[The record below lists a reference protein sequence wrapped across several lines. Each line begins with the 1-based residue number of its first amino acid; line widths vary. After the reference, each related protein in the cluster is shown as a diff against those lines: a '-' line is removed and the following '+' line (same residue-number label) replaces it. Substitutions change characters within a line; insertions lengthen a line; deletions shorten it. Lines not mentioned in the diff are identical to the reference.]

1 MRYESSVTAVTW
13 IPSEAISGMPKL
25 PFEAG
30 IAHYDDPPPDTL
42 DDLDEWHER
51 DAFREAN
58 ELRAWIEVEDGRIT
72 SFGQDGRALIGV
84 TRIKLAGREI
94 PFKAVQYE
102 LLRPEPQVGEG
113 FVRFVQTA
121 GGHMGLPAPR
131 MVRGKPFFRMTSS
144 SAWTTLALTLY
155 ADGRAERELV
165 GASPFP
171 RHFLYDDEGKLVQK
185 SGVIDFKAWYRESH
199 GGNTPWGEEDSP
211 ALVTQVESELE
222 REIGNAL
229 MENGG
234 SGKRQSLSQGETLVR
249 QGDEGNDVFL
259 VLDGIFSVEIDG
271 EQVAELGPGAI
282 VGERAAFEG
291 GQRTATLTAMTP
303 ARVAV
308 FDLDLGD
315 RQRLEALAN
324 TRREASPS

>member
-30 IAHYDDPPPDTL
+30 IAHYDEPLPERL
-42 DDLDEWHER
+42 DDLDEWHHR

-58 ELRAWIEVEDGRIT
+58 QLSGWIEVEDGKIT
-72 SFGQDGRALIGV
+72 GHGQDGRALIGV
-84 TRIKLAGREI
+84 TRIKLAGREV

-102 LLRPEPQVGEG
+102 MLRPEPQVGDG
-113 FVRFVQTA
+113 FVRFQQTA

-131 MVRGKPFFRMTSS
+131 MVRGKPFFRITSS

-155 ADGRAERELV
+155 ADGRVERELA

-171 RHFLYDDEGKLVQK
+171 RHFVYDDEGKLVQK
-185 SGVIDFKAWYRESH
+185 SGVIDFKQWYRDAH
-199 GGNTPWGEEDSP
+199 GGNTPWGEEESP
-211 ALVTQVESELE
+211 ALVTQVESEVE

-229 MENGG
+229 MQNG
-234 SGKRQSLSQGETLVR
+234 SKPKRQSLSQGETLVK
-249 QGDEGNDVFL
+249 QGDEGGEIFL

-271 EQVAELGPGAI
+271 DQVAELGPGAI

-291 GQRTATLTAMTP
+291 GLRTATLTATTP
-303 ARVAV
+303 ARVAI
-308 FDLDLGD
+308 FDLESAD
-315 RQRLEALAN
+315 RGALEALASS
-324 TRREASPS
+324 RRDGT

>member
-1 MRYESSVTAVTW
+1 MRVESSVTTVTW

-30 IAHYDDPPPDTL
+30 IAHYDEPPPDRL
-42 DDLDEWHER
+42 ADLDELHR
-51 DAFREAN
+51 ADAFREAN
-58 ELRAWIEVEDGRIT
+58 ELRAFIDVDEGEIT
-72 SFGQDGRALIGV
+72 NHGHLGRALIGV
-84 TRIKLAGREI
+84 TRLTLAGREI
-94 PFKAVQYE
+94 PFKAVQYPV
-102 LLRPEPQVGEG
+102 LRPEPQVGDG
-113 FVRFVQTA
+113 WVRFVQTA

-131 MVRGKPFFRMTSS
+131 MVRGKPFFRITSS

-155 ADGRAERELV
+155 ADGRSEHELI

-171 RHFLYDDEGKLVQK
+171 RHFVYDDERKLVEK

-222 REIGNAL
+222 REIGETL
-229 MENGG
+229 MQNGG
-234 SGKRQSLSQGETLVR
+234 KPRRQSVSRGETLVQ
-249 QGDEGNDVFL
+249 QGDEGRDVFL

-282 VGERAAFEG
+282 AGERAAFEG
-291 GQRTATLTAMTP
+291 GRRTATLMATTP
-303 ARVAV
+303 CRVAV
-308 FDLDLGD
+308 FDLEQAD
-315 RQRLEALAN
+315 REALAALA
-324 TRREASPS
+324 TSRREASP

>member
-30 IAHYDDPPPDTL
+30 IAHYDDPPPDRL
-42 DDLDEWHER
+42 DDLDEWHRR

-58 ELRAWIEVEDGRIT
+58 ELRGWIEVEDGRIT
-72 SFGQDGRALIGV
+72 GYGQDGRALIGV

-94 PFKAVQYE
+94 PFKAVQYDVI
-102 LLRPEPQVGEG
+102 RPEPQVGEG

-131 MVRGKPFFRMTSS
+131 VVRGKPFFRVTSS
-144 SAWTTLALTLY
+144 SAWTTLALTMY
-155 ADGRAERELV
+155 ADGRVERELT

-171 RHFLYDDEGKLVQK
+171 RHFVYDDEGKLVQK
-185 SGVIDFKAWYRESH
+185 SGVIDFKAWYRETH
-199 GGNTPWGEEDSP
+199 GGNTPWGDEDSP

-229 MENGG
+229 MQDGG
-234 SGKRQSLSQGETLVR
+234 KSKRQSVSQGETLVR
-249 QGDEGNDVFL
+249 QGDEGSDVFL
-259 VLDGIFSVEIDG
+259 VLDGVLSVEIDG

-291 GQRTATLTAMTP
+291 GVRTATLTATTP

-308 FDLDLGD
+308 FDLETGD
-315 RQRLEALAN
+315 RERLEALA
-324 TRREASPS
+324 TSRREASPS

>member
-1 MRYESSVTAVTW
+1 VTW

-30 IAHYDDPPPDTL
+30 IAHYDEPPPDTL
-42 DDLDEWHER
+42 DDLDEWHRR
-51 DAFREAN
+51 DVFREAN
-58 ELRAWIEVEDGRIT
+58 ELRGWIEVEDGRIT
-72 SFGQDGRALIGV
+72 GYGQEGRALIGV
-84 TRIKLAGREI
+84 TRLKLAGREI

-102 LLRPEPQVGEG
+102 VIEPEPQVGEG

-131 MVRGKPFFRMTSS
+131 MVRGKPFFRVTSS
-144 SAWTTLALTLY
+144 SAWTTLALTMY
-155 ADGRAERELV
+155 ADGRVERELT

-171 RHFLYDDEGKLVQK
+171 RHFVYDDEGRLVQK
-185 SGVIDFKAWYRESH
+185 SGVIDFKTWYRESH
-199 GGNTPWGEEDSP
+199 GGNTPWGDEDSP

-222 REIGNAL
+222 REIGNAV
-229 MENGG
+229 MGSGG
-234 SGKRQSLSQGETLVR
+234 STRRQTLSQGETLVS
-249 QGDEGNDVFL
+249 QGQAGSDIYL

-291 GQRTATLTAMTP
+291 GVRTATLVATTP
-303 ARVAV
+303 ARVAA
-308 FDLDLGD
+308 FNIDQSD
-315 RQRLEALAN
+315 RDRLEALA
-324 TRREASPS
+324 TSRREATPG

>member
-1 MRYESSVTAVTW
+1 MRYESSVTGVTW

-30 IAHYDDPPPDTL
+30 IAHYDDPPPDRL
-42 DDLDEWHER
+42 DDLDEWHSR

-72 SFGQDGRALIGV
+72 DFGQDGRALIGV
-84 TRIKLAGREI
+84 TRLKLAGREV

-131 MVRGKPFFRMTSS
+131 IVRGKPFFRVTSS
-144 SAWTTLALTLY
+144 SAWTTLALTMY
-155 ADGRAERELV
+155 ADGRVEHELA

-171 RHFLYDDEGKLVQK
+171 RHFVYDNEGKLAQK
-185 SGVIDFKAWYRESH
+185 SGVIDFKAWYREAH
-199 GGNTPWGEEDSP
+199 GNNTPWGDEDSP

-222 REIGNAL
+222 REIGAVL
-229 MENGG
+229 MQGG
-234 SGKRQSLSQGETLVR
+234 GKVRRQSLSQGESLVR
-249 QGDEGNDVFL
+249 QGEEGTAVVL
-259 VLDGIFSVEIDG
+259 VLDGVFSVEIDG

-291 GQRTATLTAMTP
+291 GARTATLTATTP

-308 FDLDLGD
+308 FDVDAGD
-315 RQRLEALAN
+315 RDRLEALA
-324 TRREASPS
+324 TSRRESSPS

>member
-30 IAHYDDPPPDTL
+30 IAHYDEPPPDRL
-42 DDLDEWHER
+42 DDLDEWHSR

-58 ELRAWIEVEDGRIT
+58 QLSGWIEVEDGKIT
-72 SFGQDGRALIGV
+72 DFGQDGRALIGV

-102 LLRPEPQVGEG
+102 LLRPEPQVGDG
-113 FVRFVQTA
+113 FVRFQQTA

-131 MVRGKPFFRMTSS
+131 IVGGKPFFRITSS

-155 ADGRAERELV
+155 ADGRIERELA

-171 RHFLYDDEGKLVQK
+171 RHFVYDDEGMLVQK

-199 GGNTPWGEEDSP
+199 GANTPWGDEDSP

-229 MENGG
+229 MQDGK
-234 SGKRQSLSQGETLVR
+234 SKRQSLSQGETLVR
-249 QGDEGNDVFL
+249 QGEEGRDVFL
-259 VLDGIFSVEIDG
+259 VLDGVFSVEIDG

-291 GQRTATLTAMTP
+291 GARTATLTATTP
-303 ARVAV
+303 ARVAI
-308 FDLDLGD
+308 FDVEAGD
-315 RQRLEALAN
+315 RERLEALA
-324 TRREASPS
+324 TSPPVGSPS

>member
-30 IAHYDDPPPDTL
+30 IAHYDDPPPDQL
-42 DDLDEWHER
+42 DDLDEWHRR

-72 SFGQDGRALIGV
+72 GHGQDGRALIGV
-84 TRIKLAGREI
+84 TRMKIAGREI
-94 PFKAVQYE
+94 GFKAVQYE

-113 FVRFVQTA
+113 FVRFLQTA
-121 GGHMGLPAPR
+121 AGHMGLPAPR
-131 MVRGKPFFRMTSS
+131 IVRGKPFFRVTSS
-144 SAWTTLALTLY
+144 SAWTTLALTMY
-155 ADGRAERELV
+155 ADGRVERELT

-171 RHFLYDDEGKLVQK
+171 RHFVYDDEGKLVQK
-185 SGVIDFKAWYRESH
+185 SGVIDFKTWYRESH

-211 ALVTQVESELE
+211 ALVAPIESELE

-229 MENGG
+229 MQD
-234 SGKRQSLSQGETLVR
+234 GKSRRQSLSQGETLVR
-249 QGDEGNDVFL
+249 QGDQGSDVFL
-259 VLDGIFSVEIDG
+259 VLDGVFSVEIDG

-291 GQRTATLTAMTP
+291 GQRRATLTATTP

-308 FDLDLGD
+308 FDRDAGD
-315 RQRLEALAN
+315 RQRLEALA
-324 TRREASPS
+324 TSRREASPS